1 MKRTI
6 GDIPKESNLIII
18 PAIDLKGGKCV
29 RLLQGD
35 FSRATVYS
43 DNPAEV
49 ARIWQEK
56 GAERIHVVD
65 LDGSLAG
72 VPRNKEVIREIIL
85 ETNVPVQVGGGIR
98 DMKTLD
104 DYLEVGVYRVIL
116 GTAAMKDRKFV
127 IDACKA
133 NEGKVILGIDAS
145 GGKVA
150 VEAWTEGMTESALE
164 VAKSYEG
171 YGLDAIVYTDI
182 ERDGMEVG
190 VNIEATRNLAS
201 SLDISVIASG
211 GVSNIHDIEKL
222 LEIERFGVVGVI
234 IGKAL
239 YSGALRLE
247 DAIERCKRSE

>member
-1 MKRTI
+1 M
-6 GDIPKESNLIII
+6 III

-49 ARIWQEK
+49 ARIWQDK
-56 GAERIHVVD
+56 GAERIHIVD

-72 VPRNKEVIREIIL
+72 FPRNKEVIREIIL
-85 ETNVPVQVGGGIR
+85 ETDVPVQVGGGIR

-104 DYLEVGVYRVIL
+104 DYLEMGVYRVIL
-116 GTAAMKDRKFV
+116 GTAALKDRKFMR
-127 IDACKA
+127 DACTA

-201 SLDISVIASG
+201 SVDISVIASG

-247 DAIERCKRSE
+247 DVLCRVSGSKFKVKLKTRNPEL

>member
-1 MKRTI
+1 M
-6 GDIPKESNLIII
+6 III
-18 PAIDLKGGKCV
+18 PAIDLKDGKCV

-35 FSRATVYS
+35 FSRSTVYS
-43 DNPAEV
+43 DNPVKV
-49 ARIWQEK
+49 ARIWQKK
-56 GAERIHVVD
+56 GTERIHIVD

-72 VPRNKEVIREIIL
+72 SPRNKEVIREIIL

-104 DYLEVGVYRVIL
+104 DYLTMGVYRVIL
-116 GTAAMKDRKFV
+116 GTAALKNRKFV
-127 IDACKA
+127 MDACAA
-133 NEGKVILGIDAS
+133 NKNKVILGIDAS

-150 VEAWTEGMTESALE
+150 VEAWTEEMFESALE

-171 YGLDAIVYTDI
+171 CGLDAIVYTDI

-201 SLDISVIASG
+201 SVDISVIASG
-211 GVSNIHDIEKL
+211 GVSNIRDIEKL

-247 DAIERCKRSE
+247 DAIERCKYSE